1 MNLDASVVGQLL
13 QDVPLGTMIENLGLG
28 IATAQERLDDVA
40 IEATL
45 RLANTNTTLL
55 DADGNTVTRSLLELG
70 FTPTFYQFTEATLEV
85 SFIASMQVAEALSVG
100 FGVRVAGQ
108 ISSPDQA
115 AAKLAELDREDKA
128 LAGEMTQK
136 REQIAKE
143 REDLLS
149 SVQER
154 KQDFEDLLKKE
165 QELGG
170 GAGGGG
176 GGAT

>member
-28 IATAQERLDDVA
+28 IATAQERLDNVA

-70 FTPTFYQFTEATLEV
+70 FTPTFYQFTEATLDV
-85 SFIASMQVAEALSVG
+85 SFIASMQVAEALTVG
-100 FGVRVAGQ
+100 FGVQVSGQ
-108 ISSPDQA
+108 IGSADQA
-115 AAKLAELDREDKA
+115 VAKLAELDRQEKS
-128 LAGEMTQK
+128 LATEMTQN
-136 REQIAKE
+136 RDRITKE

-149 SVQER
+149 SVREQ
-154 KQDFEDLLKKE
+154 KDDFEDLLKNE
-165 QELGG
+165 AG